1 MNKNKKGFTL
11 VELIAVIVI
20 LILLMIIAINMVN
33 KYMES
38 TKVNAFIKEANTFAK
53 GAMSKEAVDKDSEL
67 YADDVFHNTTYGK
80 VCYSITQNS
89 LKKYVTKTEN
99 TYRGSVE
106 VCYGLDCTYTTKIWI
121 TDGKHYIDG
130 LTDPSDQ
137 NQVTGSFSTEF
148 PESCGVD
155 AIGGGTGGDLTVA
168 DFDFTGGEQEFL
180 VLKDGVYS
188 LEAWGAQ
195 GGTTN
200 AQYPGGYGAYAYAE
214 VNLKKGDKLYVNVGE
229 QGGVKCDDVNS
240 PDCKHA
246 YNGGFKPGTINS
258 GGGGA
263 THIATKSG
271 QIFEN
276 LPLTVFYI
284 VAGGGGGGVGSDG
297 WSLVTKNAGAYCN
310 YYSVYQDRWTCQ
322 GGRYGANNPN
332 VGNYYGAGGGIYSVS
347 DRTDMNGW
355 FAPGGL
361 SYAHNPK
368 NHNASLYCYNCKVR
382 DDQEAND
389 KSYLTTEVSEEPVS
403 QAAKIGNGFARIKY
417 IGTYTE

>member
-33 KYMES
+33 KHMES

-53 GAMSKEAVDKDSEL
+53 GAMAKEAVDKDSEL

-89 LKKYVTKTEN
+89 LKKYITKTEN

-130 LTDPSDQ
+130 LTDPSNQ

-155 AIGGGTGGDLTVA
+155 AIGSGTGGDLVTA
-168 DFDFTGGEQEFL
+168 EFDFTNSEKEFL

-195 GGTTN
+195 GGTSS
-200 AQYPGGYGAYAYAE
+200 ADVPGGYGAYAYAE
-214 VNLKKGDKLYVNVGE
+214 VQLKKGDKLYVNVGQE
-229 QGGVKCDDVNS
+229 GTPKCVANNDPECRHS
-240 PDCKHA
+240 
-246 YNGGFKPGTINS
+246 YNGGFKGTTAIP

-263 THIATKSG
+263 TSIATKSG
-271 QIFEN
+271 LLYEN
-276 LPLTVFYI
+276 IQKTSIYL
-284 VAGGGGGGVGSDG
+284 VAGGGGGTPGTWGAGNMVR
-297 WSLVTKNAGAYCN
+297 NAGGYCN
-310 YYSVYQDRWTCQ
+310 YFREAANWYRCQ
-322 GGRYGANNPN
+322 EGTYGGYKPDGTT
-332 VGNYYGAGGGIYSVS
+332 YYGGGGGIYGPQ
-347 DRTDMNGW
+347 DLTDSQLGV
-355 FAPGGL
+355 GGL
-361 SYAHNPK
+361 SFAHHQK
-368 NHNASLYCYNCKVR
+368 DHNAEIYCYNCMVR
-382 DDQEAND
+382 QDQETND
-389 KSYLTTEVSEEPVS
+389 KTYLTNSASDEPI
-403 QAAKIGNGFARIKY
+403 AKYAKIGNGFARIKY

>member
-80 VCYSITQNS
+80 VCYSISQNS

-168 DFDFTGGEQEFL
+168 DFDFTGKEQEFL

-200 AQYPGGYGAYAYAE
+200 SEYPGGYGAYAYAE
-214 VNLKKGDKLYVNVGE
+214 VNLKKGDKLFVNVGQE
-229 QGGVKCDDVNS
+229 GTGKCVANDDPS
-240 PDCKHA
+240 CRYS
-246 YNGGFKPGTINS
+246 YNGGYKGDTTMP

-263 THIATKSG
+263 THIAKVSG
-271 QIFEN
+271 QIYEN
-276 LPLTVFYI
+276 IAKTNFYI
-284 VAGGGGGGVGSDG
+284 VAAGGAGDAGNDLYYTQS
-297 WSLVTKNAGAYCN
+297 TKYGGAYCN
-310 YYSVYQDRWTCQ
+310 WNDQYGRTVCQ
-322 GGRYGANNPN
+322 GGDYGANYPGRYGHIGDGGGLYNP
-332 VGNYYGAGGGIYSVS
+332 GDRRAGGQ
-347 DRTDMNGW
+347 
-355 FAPGGL
+355 
-361 SYAHNPK
+361 SYAHN
-368 NHNASLYCYNCKVR
+368 NADHNAKLYCYNCYV
-382 DDQEAND
+382 DTASEATH
-389 KSYLTTEVSEEPVS
+389 KSYLTTDVSDVAVARS
-403 QAAKIGNGFARIKY
+403 AKIGNGFARITY
-417 IGTYTE
+417 IGDFTE